1 MKSSTW
7 RKIAAIATVIG
18 ILGTSFSAN
27 TFADEIVISEET
39 ELSVEKELDAVENFY
54 PEDEFI
60 VEESD
65 DATASVDDGI
75 LSMEEETETAVE
87 EGLSISGLGDELDT
101 QTETETENE
110 LYLTASAD
118 IDVLEDTEG
127 LTGGVGTGTIT
138 IASKVRVLSDEKTA
152 NPTNKA
158 ETYTFALYK
167 EGSDDPISS
176 KTLSISSYNYKTTT
190 SVSFY
195 NLEEGVYYLKEIGTT
210 GIAPTKIK
218 YAHTFLDTDR
228 KWKKASSTQLDAGIK
243 ITIKQNDSSQSETVT
258 DIHKVDFTNVYSQAD
273 TLKGSFKI
281 NVRVV
286 DENNKET
293 PATLTAGFTVKWTAG
308 GKNWALNPKPSL
320 SLKDEASLTSKKYSI
335 AFPPDDQHITA
346 KVKMVSLTD
355 KDGNNVAGKYT
366 LVDDTDYTRLNS
378 SEKMINITDGLEDGL
393 VTFTL
398 KEVPKKQSVAQLS
411 ITAFV
416 TYHDSPKRVTNQF
429 HLGIFTDAAH
439 TKLLFNKALE
449 LNNASSRTSTLKINL
464 YKLKNK
470 DHAIT
475 LYFAAVD
482 ASGRVLKNGSVF
494 GYKLYPN
501 VRSVTMSPTQEK
513 ASVILY
519 CDMLEG
525 TAQSKKPKI
534 QRLKA
539 TKNKIT
545 VKWKHFKHTSKK
557 TKPIWKKIKSVQIQ
571 CATDK
576 AFRNIV
582 KTATVKKSKTSAKI
596 NGLKKKTTY
605 YVRARYFD
613 GTCYSK
619 WSKVK
624 KVKTKK

>member
-1 MKSSTW
+1 MKSTTW
-7 RKIAAIATVIG
+7 RKITAIATVIG

-27 TFADEIVISEET
+27 SFADEIVVSEET
-39 ELSVEKELDAVENFY
+39 EFFAEKELDTAESFY

-65 DATASVDDGI
+65 DAIASVDDGI
-75 LSMEEETETAVE
+75 FTTEEETETVVK
-87 EGLSISGLGDELDT
+87 EGLSISGLGDELDA

-110 LYLTASAD
+110 SYLTASAD
-118 IDVLEDTEG
+118 VEVLEDTEG
-127 LTGGVGTGTIT
+127 PTGGVGTGTIT
-138 IASKVRVLSDEKTA
+138 ITSIMRVLNDEKTA
-152 NPTNKA
+152 NPTSAA
-158 ETYTFALYK
+158 ESYTFSLYK
-167 EGSDDPISS
+167 EDGNNLVSTKTITIS
-176 KTLSISSYNYKTTT
+176 TYNNRSTT
-190 SVSFY
+190 SVTFD
-195 NLEEGVYYLKEIGTT
+195 NLAEGVYYLKETGTT
-210 GIAPTKIK
+210 GTEPIKIK
-218 YAHTFLDTDR
+218 YAHTYIDTDGQ
-228 KWKKASSTQLDAGIK
+228 WKKASGTQSDSGIK
-243 ITIKQNDSSQSETVT
+243 ITIKRNGISPSETVT
-258 DIHKVDFTNVYSQAD
+258 DIHKVEFTDVYSQAD
-273 TLKGSFKI
+273 TFNGSFKI
-281 NVRVV
+281 KVRVV
-286 DENNKET
+286 DENNQET
-293 PATLTAGFTVKWTAG
+293 SATLTAGFTVKWTAG
-308 GKNWALNPKPSL
+308 GKNWAVNPKPSL
-320 SLKDEASLTSKKYSI
+320 SLKDQASLTSKNYSI
-335 AFPPDDQHITA
+335 AFSRDDQHVTA
-346 KVKMVSLTD
+346 KVRMVSLTD
-355 KDGNNVAGKYT
+355 ENSNSVSGKYS
-366 LVDDTDYTRLNS
+366 LVDDTDYTKLNS
-378 SEKMINITDGLEDGL
+378 YEKTINITDGLEDGL
-393 VTFTL
+393 VSFTL

-416 TYHDSPKRVTNQF
+416 TYHESPKRVTDQF

-470 DHAIT
+470 DHVIT

-534 QRLKA
+534 QKPKA

-582 KTATVKKSKTSAKI
+582 KTATVKKSKASAKI
-596 NGLKKKTTY
+596 KGLKKKTTY
-605 YVRARYFD
+605 YVRVRYSD
-613 GTCYSK
+613 GTGYSA

-624 KVKTKK
+624 KIKTK